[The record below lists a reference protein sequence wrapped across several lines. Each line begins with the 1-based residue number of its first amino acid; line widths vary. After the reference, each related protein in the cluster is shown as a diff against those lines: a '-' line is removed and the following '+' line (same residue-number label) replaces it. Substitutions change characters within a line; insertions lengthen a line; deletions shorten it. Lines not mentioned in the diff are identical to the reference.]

1 MLKYRTFAVTAL
13 LAIGTAACTTVGP
26 DYQPPK
32 AGEAGNSNW
41 MEPAAIG
48 AVDLQWW
55 QQFGDPLLT
64 RLVEQSM
71 ANSPDIRIAEARLA
85 EARANRDAVAG
96 RLLPNVDAGGSA
108 TENRLSE
115 NGLLPTDN
123 IPGLSRDYSLFDLGF
138 DASWEIDLWGR
149 NRRSLEGANA
159 RTDAAL
165 EAKRDIQIALA
176 GEVAR
181 SYFDLR
187 EAQAIAASAKQ
198 RLVSNRALAQLTSL
212 RFKAGEASRIEAEK
226 AEAASDVNAAAMSD
240 AEAATAAA
248 AYRIAALMGVAP
260 ENIVPELRDAK
271 PIPTSPDR
279 ILAGVR
285 TDLLERRPDIRKA
298 ERDMAAT
305 SADIGVATADL
316 FPRFSLLGSLGQQAR
331 NVGDLASGNSTRF
344 SIGPS
349 FSWPIFSA
357 GRIRAQIRAA
367 DARSDA
373 ALAAYEKAVNGA
385 FSDSESAI
393 NRFTNAKAA
402 ASAAKAALDRE
413 SQAFALA
420 QRRVTA
426 GEDDRLALERARLS
440 LISAASDYDGARSRQ
455 GRAAAAL
462 YKSLGGGWQ

>member
-1 MLKYRTFAVTAL
+1 MSKYQTFTFTAMLA
-13 LAIGTAACTTVGP
+13 TAAASCTTVGP
-26 DYQPPK
+26 DYEPPK
-32 AGEAGNSNW
+32 AGEALNSNW

-55 QQFGDPLLT
+55 QQFGDPLLA

-71 ANSPDIRIAEARLA
+71 ASSPDIRVAEARLA

-96 RLLPNVDAGGSA
+96 QRMPNVNASGTA
-108 TENRLSE
+108 TENVLSE
-115 NGLLPTDN
+115 NGLLPVDN

-138 DASWEIDLWGR
+138 DASWEVDLWGR
-149 NRRSLEGANA
+149 NRRSLEGASA
-159 RTDAAL
+159 RADAAL
-165 EAKRDIQIALA
+165 EAKRDIQISLA

-187 EAQAIAASAKQ
+187 EAQANAASAKE
-198 RLVSNRALAQLTSL
+198 RLASNQALARLTTL
-212 RFKAGEASRIEAEK
+212 RFKAGEANRIEVEK
-226 AEAASDVNAAAMSD
+226 AGAASKDSAAAMNN
-240 AEAATAAA
+240 AQAASVAA
-248 AYRIAALMGVAP
+248 AYRIAALLGVAP
-260 ENIVPELRDAK
+260 ETIVPELRDTK
-271 PIPTSPDR
+271 PIPASPET
-279 ILAGVR
+279 ILTGVR

-298 ERDMAAT
+298 ERDMAAA

-316 FPRFSLLGSLGQQAR
+316 FPRFSLFGSLGQQAR
-331 NVGDLASGNSTRF
+331 SVGDLTSTTSTRL

-373 ALAAYEKAVNGA
+373 AFATYEKAVNGA
-385 FSDSESAI
+385 LSDSESAI
-393 NRFTNAKAA
+393 NRFSNAKTATE
-402 ASAAKAALDRE
+402 AAKAALERE
-413 SQAFALA
+413 TSAFALA

-440 LISAASDYDGARSRQ
+440 LIAAASAYDGARSQQ

>member
-1 MLKYRTFAVTAL
+1 MMRYRTFAVTAL
-13 LAIGTAACTTVGP
+13 LALGTASCTTVGP
-26 DYQPPK
+26 DYQSPR
-32 AGEAGNSNW
+32 AGETANSDW
-41 MEPAAIG
+41 MESAAIG

-55 QQFGDPLLT
+55 RQFGDPLLT

-71 ANSPDIRIAEARLA
+71 ATSPDVRVAEARLA

-96 RLLPNVDAGGSA
+96 RRLPDVNASGAG
-108 TENRLSE
+108 TQNRISE
-115 NGLLPTDN
+115 NGLLPVDN

-149 NRRSLEGANA
+149 TRRSLEGANA
-159 RTDAAL
+159 RADAAL

-187 EAQAIAASAKQ
+187 EAQANAASARQ
-198 RLVSNRALAQLTSL
+198 SLASNEALAQLTTL
-212 RFKAGEASRIEAEK
+212 RFKAGEVSRIEAER
-226 AEAASDVNAAAMSD
+226 AEAASDANNAALRN
-240 AEAATAAA
+240 AEAASAAA
-248 AYRIAALMGVAP
+248 AYRIAALIGVAP
-260 ENIVPELRDAK
+260 ETIVPELRETR
-271 PIPTSPDR
+271 PIPGSPDR

-298 ERDMAAT
+298 ERDMAAA

-331 NVGDLASGNSTRF
+331 NVGDLASATSTRF

-357 GRIRAQIRAA
+357 GRNRAQIRAA

-373 ALAAYEKAVNGA
+373 AIATYEKAVNGA
-385 FSDSESAI
+385 LSDSESAI
-393 NRFTNAKAA
+393 NRFAYTRAA
-402 ASAAKAALDRE
+402 AAAAKAALKR
-413 SQAFALA
+413 QAEAFDLT

-440 LISAASDYDGARSRQ
+440 VIAATNENN
-455 GRAAAAL
+455 AAL
-462 YKSLGGGWQ
+462 AKEGQAAVALFKSLGGGWQ

>member
-1 MLKYRTFAVTAL
+1 MLRHRTFIVTAL
-13 LAIGTAACTTVGP
+13 LVSATTACTTVGP

-32 AGEAGNSNW
+32 AGDTASSGW
-41 MEPAAIG
+41 IEPTAIG

-55 QQFGDPLLT
+55 HQFGDPQLT

-96 RLLPNVDAGGSA
+96 RQLPNVNASGTA
-108 TENRLSE
+108 TENRISE
-115 NGLLPTDN
+115 NGLLPTNN
-123 IPGLSRDYSLFDLGF
+123 IPGLSRDYSLFDLRF

-149 NRRSLEGANA
+149 NRRSLESANA
-159 RTDAAL
+159 RAYAAL

-187 EAQAIAASAKQ
+187 EAQATAASARQ
-198 RLVSNRALAQLTSL
+198 SLASNQALARLTSL
-212 RFKAGEASRIEAEK
+212 RFEAGEASRLEAER
-226 AEAASDVNAAAMSD
+226 AEAASEANSAALSN
-240 AEAATAAA
+240 AEAAAAAA

-260 ENIVPELRDAK
+260 EAIVPELRDAK

-316 FPRFSLLGSLGQQAR
+316 FPRFSLFGSLGQQAR
-331 NVGDLASGNSTRF
+331 SVGDLDSSNSTRF

-385 FSDSESAI
+385 LSDSESAI
-393 NRFTNAKAA
+393 NRFANAQAA
-402 ASAAKAALDRE
+402 AKAAKAALGRE
-413 SQAFALA
+413 SKVFALA
-420 QRRVTA
+420 EQRLRA
-426 GEDDRLALERARLS
+426 GEDDRLVLERARLS
-440 LISAASDYDGARSRQ
+440 LIAATNANNAALAQEGQ
-455 GRAAAAL
+455 AAAAL

>member
-1 MLKYRTFAVTAL
+1 MLRHRTFAVTTL
-13 LAIGTAACTTVGP
+13 LAIGASSCTTVGP
-26 DYQPPK
+26 DYQPPR
-32 AGEAGNSNW
+32 AGETANSDW
-41 MEPAAIG
+41 MEPATIG

-85 EARANRDAVAG
+85 EARANRDAVVG
-96 RLLPNVDAGGSA
+96 RQIPNVNAGGTA

-115 NGLLPTDN
+115 NGLLPTNN

-159 RTDAAL
+159 RADAAL

-187 EAQAIAASAKQ
+187 EAQATAASARQ
-198 RLVSNRALAQLTSL
+198 RLVSNQALAQLTSL
-212 RFKAGEASRIEAEK
+212 RFKAGEASRIEAER
-226 AEAASDVNAAAMSD
+226 AEAARDSNTAALSN
-240 AEAATAAA
+240 AEAAAAAA

-260 ENIVPELRDAK
+260 ETIVPELRDAK

-279 ILAGVR
+279 ILVGVR

-298 ERDMAAT
+298 ERDLAAT

-331 NVGDLASGNSTRF
+331 NAGDLTSTNSTRF

-385 FSDSESAI
+385 FSDSENAI
-393 NRFTNAKAA
+393 NRFANAKAA
-402 ASAAKAALDRE
+402 ASAAKTALEHE
-413 SQAFALA
+413 SEAFALA

-440 LISAASDYDGARSRQ
+440 LISAASNYDGARSRQ

-462 YKSLGGGWQ
+462 YKSLGGGWR

>member
-1 MLKYRTFAVTAL
+1 MLRYRTFAVTAL
-13 LAIGTAACTTVGP
+13 LAIGASSCTTVGP
-26 DYQPPK
+26 DYQSP
-32 AGEAGNSNW
+32 EAGNANW
-41 MEPAAIG
+41 IEPAAIG

-55 QQFGDPLLT
+55 HQFGDPLLT

-96 RLLPNVDAGGSA
+96 RRLPNVNASGAA
-108 TENRLSE
+108 TENILSE
-115 NGLLPTDN
+115 NGLLPIDN
-123 IPGLSRDYSLFDLGF
+123 IPGLSREYSLFDLGF

-149 NRRSLEGANA
+149 TTRSLEGANA
-159 RTDAAL
+159 RTNAAL
-165 EAKRDIQIALA
+165 EAKRDIQITLA

-187 EAQAIAASAKQ
+187 EAQAAAASA
-198 RLVSNRALAQLTSL
+198 RESLTSNQALAQLTSL
-212 RFKAGEASRIEAEK
+212 RFKAGEASRLEAERAEATSDANSAAMSN
-226 AEAASDVNAAAMSD
+226 AEAAS
-240 AEAATAAA
+240 AAA

-260 ENIVPELRDAK
+260 ETIVAELRETK
-271 PIPTSPDR
+271 PIPASPDM

-298 ERDMAAT
+298 ERDMAAAN
-305 SADIGVATADL
+305 ADIGVATADL

-331 NVGDLASGNSTRF
+331 NVGDLFSSDSTRL

-373 ALAAYEKAVNGA
+373 AIAAYEKAVNGA
-385 FSDSESAI
+385 LSDSESAI
-393 NRFTNAKAA
+393 NRFANARAA
-402 ASAAKAALDRE
+402 ESAAKAALRRE
-413 SQAFALA
+413 TEAFALA
-420 QRRVTA
+420 QRRVMA
-426 GEDDRLALERARLS
+426 GEDDHLALERARLS
-440 LISAASDYDGARSRQ
+440 LISAASDYDSARSRQ

>member
-1 MLKYRTFAVTAL
+1 MSKYQTIAFTAI
-13 LAIGTAACTTVGP
+13 LAIGTASCTTVGP
-26 DYQPPK
+26 DYQSPK
-32 AGEAGNSNW
+32 AAETVDSNW

-48 AVDLQWW
+48 VVDLQWW

-71 ANSPDIRIAEARLA
+71 AHSPDIRVAEARLA

-96 RLLPNVDAGGSA
+96 RRLPNVNASGSA
-108 TENRLSE
+108 TENVLSE
-115 NGLLPTDN
+115 NGLLPVDN
-123 IPGLSRDYSLFDLGF
+123 IPGLARDYSLFDLGF

-149 NRRSLEGANA
+149 NRRGLEGANA
-159 RTDAAL
+159 RADAAL

-187 EAQAIAASAKQ
+187 EAQATAASAKQ
-198 RLVSNRALAQLTSL
+198 RLASNQAFAQLTSL
-212 RFKAGEASRIEAEK
+212 RFKAGEANRIEAEK
-226 AEAASDVNAAAMSD
+226 AEAASKDSAAAMSN
-240 AEAATAAA
+240 AEAASATA
-248 AYRIAALMGVAP
+248 AYRIAALLGVAP
-260 ENIVPELRDAK
+260 EAIVPELRETK
-271 PIPTSPDR
+271 PIPASPET

-285 TDLLERRPDIRKA
+285 TDLLARRPDIRKA
-298 ERDMAAT
+298 ERDMAAA

-316 FPRFSLLGSLGQQAR
+316 FPRFSLFGALGQQAR
-331 NVGDLASGNSTRF
+331 SVGDLASTNSTRL

-357 GRIRAQIRAA
+357 GRIHAQIRAA

-373 ALAAYEKAVNGA
+373 ALATYEKAVNA
-385 FSDSESAI
+385 ALSDSESAI
-393 NRFTNAKAA
+393 NRFANAQAA
-402 ASAAKAALDRE
+402 AEAAKAALERE
-413 SQAFALA
+413 TAAFVLA

-440 LISAASDYDGARSRQ
+440 LIAAANADDSAQSQQ

>member
-13 LAIGTAACTTVGP
+13 LAIGASSCTTVGP
-26 DYQPPK
+26 DYQPP
-32 AGEAGNSNW
+32 EAGAAGNANW
-41 MEPAAIG
+41 IEPAAIG

-55 QQFGDPLLT
+55 QQFGDSLLT

-96 RLLPNVDAGGSA
+96 RQFPNVNASGSA

-149 NRRSLEGANA
+149 NRRGLEAANA
-159 RTDAAL
+159 RADAAL

-187 EAQAIAASAKQ
+187 EAQVATENARQ
-198 RLVSNRALAQLTSL
+198 RLASNRALAQLTSL
-212 RFKAGEASRIEAEK
+212 RFKTGEANRIEAEK
-226 AEAASDVNAAAMSD
+226 AMAASKDSAAALRNAEAASS
-240 AEAATAAA
+240 AA
-248 AYRIAALMGVAP
+248 AYRIAALMGVPP
-260 ENIVPELRDAK
+260 ETIVPELRDAK
-271 PIPTSPDR
+271 PMPKSPDR

-316 FPRFSLLGSLGQQAR
+316 FPRFSLFGSLGQQAR
-331 NVGDLASGNSTRF
+331 SVGDLDSSNSTRF

-373 ALAAYEKAVNGA
+373 ALAAYEKTVNGA
-385 FSDSESAI
+385 LSDSESAI
-393 NRFTNAKAA
+393 NRFTNAQAA
-402 ASAAKAALDRE
+402 TRAAKAALDRE
-413 SQAFALA
+413 SKVFALA
-420 QRRVTA
+420 EQRVTA

-440 LISAASDYDGARSRQ
+440 LIAATNANN
-455 GRAAAAL
+455 AAL
-462 YKSLGGGWQ
+462 AKEGQAAVALFKSLGGGWQ